1 MKKNL
6 WIGKRGASWLVLG
19 GVFLLML
26 LCNIMTLYLVDDF
39 AYMLSFADR
48 QPIDSVWDIIPSM
61 VAHAQSMNGR
71 LVAHGLVQLS
81 LMMPKW
87 VFDVVNSVV
96 FCLLVKLISNISRQG
111 KDTWFI
117 QLGVFCAIWLYV
129 PAFGQVMLWQD
140 GAINYLWAV
149 TGGTFFLSPFISK
162 FMSGDI
168 SEWLKKPVG
177 KLCFLLFSFL
187 IGAYSESISAAVIF
201 MAAMLIILD
210 AWMNHR
216 KIDGYHTVAVILAFF
231 GYLTIY
237 MAPAQ
242 WANKSIGI
250 TVSGLVNNIIDIT
263 WKYEAYLSLLIVTA
277 ILFIVN
283 IVKKSDPKKI
293 LLAAVLTL
301 GALASNYIMALAAE
315 YPDRCALGM
324 VIFHIAAAVV
334 LMEAISWEA
343 EGRMKN
349 ICVIVILIMV
359 TIPHF
364 LFGMRSIGVTWK
376 YMRIND
382 QILTESAE
390 QGADYVEVYVFY
402 PDSDYSALYGLKYLD
417 RKDADSWP
425 NDSMA
430 EYYGIE
436 HILGVRRE
444 E

>member
-1 MKKNL
+1 MKEN
-6 WIGKRGASWLVLG
+6 IGIRKHAASWLVLG

-26 LCNIMTLYLVDDF
+26 LCNVMTLYMADDF
-39 AYMLSFADR
+39 AYMLSFFDR
-48 QPIDSVWDIIPSM
+48 QPIDSIWDIIPSM
-61 VAHAQSMNGR
+61 AAHAKSMNGR

-81 LMMPKW
+81 LMMPRW
-87 VFDVVNSVV
+87 VFDIVNSAA
-96 FCLLVKLISNISRQG
+96 FCLLVKLVSNISGQK

-149 TGGTFFLSPFISK
+149 VGGTLFLCPFISR
-162 FMSGDI
+162 FMNGDV
-168 SEWLKKPVG
+168 SAWLKKPAM
-177 KLCFLLFSFL
+177 KLGFLLFAFL
-187 IGAYSESISAAVIF
+187 VGAYSESISAAVIF
-201 MAAMLIILD
+201 MAAILIVLD

-216 KIDGYHTVAVILAFF
+216 KIDGYHTVAVILAFC

-242 WANKSIGI
+242 WVNKSIGI

-301 GALASNYIMALAAE
+301 GALAANYIMALAAE

-390 QGADYVEVYVFY
+390 QGADYVEVYMFY

-430 EYYGIE
+430 EYYGVE
-436 HILGVRRE
+436 HILGVLRE

>member
-1 MKKNL
+1 MKEN
-6 WIGKRGASWLVLG
+6 IGIRKHAASWLVLG

-26 LCNIMTLYLVDDF
+26 LCNVMTLYMADDF
-39 AYMLSFADR
+39 AYMLSFFDR
-48 QPIDSVWDIIPSM
+48 QPIDSIWDIIPSM
-61 VAHAQSMNGR
+61 AAHAKSMNGR

-81 LMMPKW
+81 LIMPRW
-87 VFDVVNSVV
+87 VFDIVNSAA
-96 FCLLVKLISNISRQG
+96 FCLFVKLVSNISGQK

-149 TGGTFFLSPFISK
+149 VGGTLFLCPFISR
-162 FMSGDI
+162 FMNGDV
-168 SEWLKKPVG
+168 SAWLKNPVL
-177 KLCFLLFSFL
+177 KLCFLLFAFL
-187 IGAYSESISAAVIF
+187 VGAYSESISAAVIF
-201 MAAMLIILD
+201 MAAILIVLD

-216 KIDGYHTVAVILAFF
+216 KINGYHTVAVILAFF

-242 WANKSIGI
+242 WVNKSIGI

-301 GALASNYIMALAAE
+301 GALAANYIMALAAE

-417 RKDADSWP
+417 REDADSWP